1 MFILSLFQVG
11 RPFPG
16 GQDNILPQTLATH
29 IPLKNPTPTPFH
41 LAWPNWVRQQVTHDN
56 LILLPSEKQAP
67 TNTCPPRTHLVLGL
81 ATTVL
86 PGIEAVS
93 EGCCHAGYSDDDPE
107 NASAA
112 LGRQSKQAGF
122 PRVAGGLAR
131 WLATVLMLQ
140 WKAEREQP
148 TLHIF
153 SLQPQP
159 GRARLQIQTLP
170 IHHAHS
176 MSELQRWNE
185 CRHFTGWIDIN
196 QAHPV
201 ALTEREKQLQLSV
214 WPWYI

>member
-11 RPFPG
+11 RPFPE
-16 GQDNILPQTLATH
+16 GQDNILPQTLGTH
-29 IPLKNPTPTPFH
+29 IPLRKTQPPHHSTWLGQDEWGNRLLTIISSYHLQKNKPQLTPALRGH
-41 LAWPNWVRQQVTHDN
+41 IWSRDW
-56 LILLPSEKQAP
+56 LPLCSRAL
-67 TNTCPPRTHLVLGL
+67 R
-81 ATTVL
+81 
-86 PGIEAVS
+86 AVS

-122 PRVAGGLAR
+122 PRVAGGLR
-131 WLATVLMLQ
+131 LATVLMLQ

-159 GRARLQIQTLP
+159 GRACLQMQTLP
-170 IHHAHS
+170 IHHAHC
-176 MSELQRWNE
+176 MSELQRWKE
-185 CRHFTGWIDIN
+185 CRYFTGWIDIN
-196 QAHPV
+196 RAHPV